1 MISIVVPAYNEERN
15 LDLLYA
21 RLREQI
27 EALRMHWEL
36 IIVDD
41 GSTDGTW
48 SVITALGG
56 RDARVRGVRLS
67 RNFGHQN
74 ALLAGL
80 ASARGRA
87 VVMMD
92 ADMQHPPEVVRQL
105 IERWQNGFQIV
116 HAIRRDPP
124 TVSRAKRISSKVYY
138 RLFSYLSGV
147 EIEPGAADF
156 RLIDRQVLDEILKF
170 KEEGLFLRG
179 IVHWVGYATTSV
191 SFDCGER
198 HAGTSGYNL
207 RKMMKLAWNGVSSFS
222 LLPLRIAMAVGL
234 LSSTLAFL
242 GVGYA
247 IVGKWYDNDA
257 IPGWASTVAIVS
269 FLFSVL
275 FLFLAV
281 LAEYVGRI
289 VVEVRGRPRFLV
301 RETTRPAL
309 AATTN
314 MISGGAING
323 AAISSGAMA
332 TSAADPQREPRR
344 VRSDARRDG

>member
-21 RLREQI
+21 RLREQL
-27 EALRMHWEL
+27 EALRIHWEL

-41 GSTDGTW
+41 GSVDGTW
-48 SVITALGG
+48 NAITALGA

-87 VVMMD
+87 AIMMD
-92 ADMQHPPEVVRQL
+92 ADMQHPPEIVAQL
-105 IERWQNGFQIV
+105 VDQWQKGFQIV
-116 HAIRRDPP
+116 HAVRRDAP
-124 TVSRAKRISSKVYY
+124 TVSLLKRVTSRLYY

-147 EIEPGAADF
+147 EIAPGSADF
-156 RLIDRQVLDEILKF
+156 RLVDRQVLDEVLKF
-170 KEEGLFLRG
+170 REEGLFLRG

-191 SFDCGER
+191 TFDCCER
-198 HAGTSGYNL
+198 HAGRSGYSV

-222 LLPLRIAMAVGL
+222 LLPLRLAMAIGL

-247 IVGKWYDNDA
+247 IIGKWYDNDA

-281 LAEYVGRI
+281 LAEYIGRI

-314 MISGGAING
+314 TLSI
-323 AAISSGAMA
+323 GAMA
-332 TSAADPQREPRR
+332 ATSAGDSSPREPRR
-344 VRSDARRDG
+344 ARSDARPGG